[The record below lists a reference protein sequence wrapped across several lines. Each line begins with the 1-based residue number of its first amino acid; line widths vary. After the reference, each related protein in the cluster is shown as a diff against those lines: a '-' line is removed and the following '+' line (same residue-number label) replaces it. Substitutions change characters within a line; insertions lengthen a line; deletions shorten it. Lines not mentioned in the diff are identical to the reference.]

1 LAFPDWAGQ
10 MPGPLEEPQSGL
22 ALEAESALFHPFF
35 EKSRC
40 THVKA
45 KEEQPGKM
53 TAKKG
58 KWLGIF

>member
-1 LAFPDWAGQ
+1 

-22 ALEAESALFHPFF
+22 TLEAESALFHPFF

-40 THVKA
+40 THVKT
-45 KEEQPGKM
+45 KEGQSGKI

-58 KWLGIF
+58 K